1 MFNSTPTMKGTVNLV
16 LRGPDGRVKQHK
28 TVRNKVMN
36 LGLAHIIGRMIDP
49 QQNGAARQAPAD
61 ETDAAFGDVNTA
73 KYQHDIPSM
82 MRYMGIGS
90 GRTPNI
96 SSLNTSGSG
105 ELSTNTPTPDNRI
118 DIVSGEGT
126 EYRLQFEL
134 TRGNGVAAGASAATT
149 NSDYSMNYKAVTS
162 ATNISTNFYYDD
174 GRADMANSRVKTLA
188 DLTAATSVGNV
199 AGADVF
205 GSLSAQLDQPGD
217 GTDFNATGASRVMV
231 EKDENANLFQG
242 SSASGTITP
251 SAAGSTAEGTTGIT
265 HAANSDTSTSGQT
278 ANNVT
283 GFRTGDSGYANPN
296 KRTGTKL
303 VFIAVFPPYA
313 PSNSHVPI
321 SISEAGIFNSADGR
335 HTNGAQGAASNKQTM
350 LCRTVFNPVNKY
362 KLDSL
367 QITWTI
373 DFQDATS

>member
-96 SSLNTSGSG
+96 SSLNTAGSG
-105 ELSTNTPTPDNRI
+105 DLSTSTPTADERI
-118 DIVSGEGT
+118 TIVSGEGT

-134 TRGNGVAAGASAATT
+134 TSGTGVASATGTT
-149 NSDYSMNYKAVTS
+149 NSDYSMNYKSVTS
-162 ATNISTNFYYDD
+162 TTNLARSTPYFDD

-205 GSLSAQLDQPGD
+205 GSLSAQLDQPAA

-251 SAAGSTAEGTTGIT
+251 SAAGSTSEGTTGIT
-265 HAANSDTSTSGQT
+265 HATNSDTSASGQT
-278 ANNVT
+278 ANNIT
-283 GFRTGDSGYANPN
+283 GFRTGDTGYANPN

-313 PSNSHVPI
+313 PSNSNIPI

-335 HTNGAQGAASNKQTM
+335 HTNGAQGATSNKQTM